1 MLSEQTTEQQQPL
14 FAALADPVRRNLLV
28 KLAENSPKT
37 ATQLSQEFPITRQ
50 GIHKHL
56 TILEGAGLVA
66 VHQVG
71 KEKRY
76 TLTLEPLGEVEQ
88 WIEELSARWDERL
101 LRLKRMLEE
110 ENDDMVKPVTG

>member
-1 MLSEQTTEQQQPL
+1 MLSEQTTEQQPL
-14 FAALADPVRRNLLV
+14 FAALADPVRRSLLV

-37 ATQLSQEFPITRQ
+37 ATQLSQDYSITRQ

-56 TILEGAGLVA
+56 TVLEDAGLVA

-76 TLTLEPLGEVEQ
+76 TLTLEPLSEVER
-88 WIEELSARWDERL
+88 WIEKLSARWDERL

-110 ENDDMVKPVTG
+110 ENDDTA